1 MMRAASGW
9 SERPPLAASLTLSPQ
24 ETVLALWRQT
34 DLGPVEKALRSGT
47 QAASQIIPKVLQK
60 LSIDKRRSE
69 AEIAR
74 VWNNL
79 IDPQVTAHAQ
89 PSGLV
94 KGTLF
99 VTVSSHVWLDDIVRF
114 RRREILQRL
123 QHSFGKEI
131 VKKIS
136 FRVG

>member
-1 MMRAASGW
+1 MSFASPW
-9 SERPPLAASLTLSPQ
+9 WERPPLSASLTRSAR
-24 ETVLALWRQT
+24 EIALAEWRRAN
-34 DLGPVEKALRSGT
+34 LGPVEKELESKTRS
-47 QAASQIIPKVLQK
+47 ASDLMPKVLQT
-60 LSIDKRRSE
+60 LGIDRRQSE

-79 IDPQVTAHAQ
+79 LDPTVAAHAQ
-89 PSGLV
+89 PSGIA

-99 VTVSSHVWLDDIVRF
+99 VTVDSHVWLDEIIRF

-123 QHSFGKEI
+123 QHSFGKEM

>member
-1 MMRAASGW
+1 MSLTPPW
-9 SERPPLAASLTLSPQ
+9 WDRPPLAASITRSPREIALS
-24 ETVLALWRQT
+24 EWRHISLA
-34 DLGPVEKALRSGT
+34 PVEKELASSARST
-47 QAASQIIPKVLQK
+47 FELMPKVLK
-60 LSIDKRRSE
+60 TLGIDRRQSE

-79 IDPQVTAHAQ
+79 IDPVVAAHAQ
-89 PSGLV
+89 PSGIA

-99 VTVSSHVWLDDIVRF
+99 VTVDSHVWLDEIIRF

-123 QHSFGKEI
+123 QHSFGKEV

>member
-1 MMRAASGW
+1 MSPTPSW
-9 SERPPLAASLTLSPQ
+9 WERPPLAASLTYSPR
-24 ETVLALWRQT
+24 ELALAEWRHVNLVPLEKEQESKARGAA
-34 DLGPVEKALRSGT
+34 DLV
-47 QAASQIIPKVLQK
+47 PKVLQT
-60 LSIDKRRSE
+60 LGIDRRQSE

-79 IDPQVTAHAQ
+79 IDPTVAAHAQ
-89 PSGLV
+89 PTGIA

-99 VTVSSHVWLDDIVRF
+99 VTVDSHVWLDEIIRF

-123 QHSFGKEI
+123 QHSFGKEM